1 MKTRLLIA
9 ALVTS
14 NIALAFAC
22 AYLLRPPDAVVL
34 DEVQR
39 LHINTEDAL
48 LYATLS
54 ARDNDSGEVRVVELT
69 FQPRA
74 AIGLHQELGR
84 MFSVI
89 LQTASEAEAQQDA
102 GR

>member
-14 NIALAFAC
+14 NIALAVVC
-22 AYLLRPPDAVVL
+22 VYLTRQPDAVVL

-39 LHINTEDAL
+39 LHINTENAL

-54 ARDNDSGEVRVVELT
+54 ARDKSGEARTIELT

-74 AIGLHQELGR
+74 AIGLHHELGR

-89 LQTASEAEAQQDA
+89 LQTASEAEAQRGEA
-102 GR
+102 R